1 MIDFITCTE
10 EKIHVVLHGEIDH
23 HFTNEIRPLIDEKI
37 IELKPKVLILDFSG
51 VTFMDSSGVGLIM
64 GRYRLMSETEGRIK
78 VINIPLYLRHVV
90 RISGLYKIAS
100 FDFMEEENENC

>member
-1 MIDFITCTE
+1 MIEFITCGE
-10 EKIHVVLHGEIDH
+10 EEINVVLHGEVDH

-37 IELKPKVLILDFSG
+37 IEYKPKVLILDFSK

-64 GRYRLMSETEGRIK
+64 GRYRLMSEFEGKIK
-78 VINIPLYLRHVV
+78 VINIPAYLRHVV

-100 FDFMEEENENC
+100 FDFMEDKNENC